1 MSDKL
6 VLEPNSNDFT
16 FEFDNL
22 HIIDITEYQKQEL
35 EISPTTEKQTFI
47 PDMGTVYDK
56 VIVNAVDSS
65 ISPNIL
71 ADNIRLNVDILGVK
85 GNLVPP
91 DNASFVKFVDI
102 QKELFENL
110 PFVERDYNDTEIE
123 KINTLL
129 DKICRVGG
137 Y

>member
-1 MSDKL
+1 MLNQIVL
-6 VLEPNSNDFT
+6 VGRLTKDVQVNKSEKGKQVASLTLAIPRSFKNMNGTYDTDFIECT
-16 FEFDNL
+16 IFDN
-22 HIIDITEYQKQEL
+22 IAQNTSEYCHK
-35 EISPTTEKQTFI
+35 
-47 PDMGTVYDK
+47 G
-56 VIVNAVDSS
+56 
-65 ISPNIL
+65 
-71 ADNIRLNVDILGVK
+71 DILGVK

-91 DNASFVKFVDI
+91 DNASFIKFVDI
-102 QKELFENL
+102 QKELFENR